1 MWNLQTLEHQSDYR
15 LVVAS
20 LSLFEVCCKLYNL
33 YVCSQVWSSNVPHQT
48 LEHTL
53 LFSSRQALPIYSQ
66 GTVTTTLW
74 LHLTVS
80 FHSQGGEKLTH
91 CDYITLLC
99 NLLYCILMYANT
111 TCNNKGDYCF
121 GIEETIYRLNHFTLH
136 VDKCNLGKVTW
147 RQCQPSTFWWRSLWF
162 VTFLAN
168 FNCSVW
174 QTIRSKTGFRSVQGT
189 PYWMA
194 PEVIN
199 GEGYGRKADIW

>member
-1 MWNLQTLEHQSDYR
+1 MVLKCPSPNTG
-15 LVVAS
+15 
-20 LSLFEVCCKLYNL
+20 
-33 YVCSQVWSSNVPHQT
+33 T
-48 LEHTL
+48 HTL

-136 VDKCNLGKVTW
+136 VDKCNLGKVNLKTMPAIHILVMFIVI
-147 RQCQPSTFWWRSLWF
+147 RNLFDKFQLLR
-162 VTFLAN
+162 LADN
-168 FNCSVW
+168 PQQDWIPISPRN
-174 QTIRSKTGFRSVQGT
+174 TLLDG
-189 PYWMA
+189 P
-194 PEVIN
+194 
-199 GEGYGRKADIW
+199 